1 MTRSPVRS
9 SALPLACVPIAD
21 SGLRSVHRRPVRLRH
36 HRRHAHVPHGRAH
49 GAPAR
54 VLHARAAGAPAAR
67 ARACLRPRIRR
78 APVPAVQ
85 RIHPP
90 STACTDRGTACAG
103 PVQSPLPQHRMQVPV
118 QNSHPQHRMQVPSSA
133 CSLPELY
140 ALASGSQQ
148 ARRVC
153 AVAGASGALPCLPCS
168 SPTTCTATVRRR
180 MRH

>member
-78 APVPAVQ
+78 VPVPAVQ

-103 PVQSPLPQHRMQVPV
+103 PVQSPLPQHRV
-118 QNSHPQHRMQVPSSA
+118 QVPSSA